1 MDPKHSFLKGLQCTS
16 FWYFPA
22 IHDKMWPVLSTLH
35 FLMLFGKVLDI
46 SLLEIL
52 GWFIDVNLAIVYVL
66 TNFFIKRIVK
76 IIAIF
81 TIDN

>member
-16 FWYFPA
+16 FWCFPA
-22 IHDKMWPVLSTLH
+22 IHDKMWPVLSTLS
-35 FLMLFGKVLDI
+35 FPYAFWK

>member
-1 MDPKHSFLKGLQCTS
+1 
-16 FWYFPA
+16 
-22 IHDKMWPVLSTLH
+22 
-35 FLMLFGKVLDI
+35 MLFGKVLDI

-76 IIAIF
+76 INCHLYNRQLNNQIFWAIKNKQIF
-81 TIDN
+81 VKLIYHKHQYVR

>member
-1 MDPKHSFLKGLQCTS
+1 
-16 FWYFPA
+16 
-22 IHDKMWPVLSTLH
+22 
-35 FLMLFGKVLDI
+35 MLFGKVLDI
-46 SLLEIL
+46 NLLEIL

-81 TIDN
+81 ACGTLAASICVGIVIPSTWFVYLYNTLLA